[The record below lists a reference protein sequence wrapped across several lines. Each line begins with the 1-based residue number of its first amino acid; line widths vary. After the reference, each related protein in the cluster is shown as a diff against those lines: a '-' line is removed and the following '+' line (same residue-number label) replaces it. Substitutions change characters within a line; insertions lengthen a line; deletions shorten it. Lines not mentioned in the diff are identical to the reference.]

1 MCHVHLHLNFWRGQR
16 FPVVGFE
23 LVEFIKLQANVLDR
37 QLEHVPETCQV
48 LRDGPWVCIWV
59 LIHKQ
64 IADVHTRPNEHT
76 HKQTNTYCFDAYC
89 TFLLQLRVSQDGL
102 TNESNIL
109 RRKSFLIGM
118 RQIFIEIMNH
128 AVNILEY
135 WARIYNILS
144 SFILYYPFVLSLA
157 STVV

>member
-1 MCHVHLHLNFWRGQR
+1 MCHVHLHLNFWWSQR

-59 LIHKQ
+59 LIHKH
-64 IADVHTRPNEHT
+64 IADVHTCPNEHT
-76 HKQTNTYCFDAYC
+76 QTDI
-89 TFLLQLRVSQDGL
+89 LLRCLLHMFAKMLLSHDSVLQRLRVSQDGL

-118 RQIFIEIMNH
+118 GLIFI
-128 AVNILEY
+128 
-135 WARIYNILS
+135 
-144 SFILYYPFVLSLA
+144 
-157 STVV
+157 